1 VNLLKSPLSAAYD
14 DLAFLAKKSSFWDIF
29 KGVFGTNYNSGL
41 AEAIR
46 KQWQERDFTQIPK
59 IVVTTTSVLG
69 RANAA
74 YSKDANTI
82 YVSDRFLSIATAN
95 EVKAVLLEEIGHYV
109 DAVVNTTD
117 TKGDEGEL
125 FSLRARGLTPTA
137 KDLQR
142 ITTENDSG
150 TIVLNGQALAV
161 EMAVPVVYE
170 SVLINKSNLNNFG
183 SGTSFYLISGLN
195 AAWTQNS
202 GSNIILYLYNGVNKQ
217 AIANEAYAG
226 SMEFDISGGTVVYAK
241 KGMEFDISGGTVVY
255 AKKGDIYQYSTGV
268 TTRLTTTATSEFAP
282 IVDGSTI
289 AWKGVG
295 ANSNEIFRRN
305 GTTNV
310 QLTNNAFDEES
321 MQLSGRNLIWAAWD
335 GTDYDIFLNNGT
347 TTKALSSNNTDDY
360 DPVIAGNRVAW
371 FNWTGSQ
378 TNLWYHNGTTSS
390 QITTGEDVLDVVL
403 CGNNLAYVV
412 FNPGS
417 STYSIKFY
425 NTTTK
430 VFTTLDSD
438 LIFQPTPVSLQSS
451 STWIAWNE
459 YKTLPAGG
467 VSSQLRLFDGSSTVN
482 IGTPNAVSTF
492 KLVGKR
498 LVYSETATS
507 GLGGTSALFLY
518 DGSGVTPSTTQLT
531 STEFSYGLLNLDI
544 VGNQILRERAEYNS
558 TTFGQQ
564 IGNSLLLM
572 KPTTKPIL
580 SAANV
585 KVVEGLSSPQSAT
598 VTVTLSAASASTVSV
613 KYQTLNPSSGGDAI
627 PGLDYTATT
636 GTLVFAPG
644 QTTAKITIPI
654 LDDTFAEPDETFQVL
669 LTDPINAVVAPGFAQ
684 ATVTITDT
692 LEKTGTAGQ
701 TIVLPNGVENLTL
714 TGAANIHINGTGNT
728 GNNII
733 RGNSGNNILNGG
745 GGSDQLIG
753 GLGNDT
759 YIVTQSIFSFP
770 GNPNPPIKEELNQG
784 IDIISVDA
792 SSVFSITLP
801 DNVENLVVTGSTPA
815 FIAFTASGNEL
826 ANQITGNL
834 GDNFLDGLGGIDT
847 VNYSLATA
855 ANAAVTIS
863 LVAGSASGGGGFDNL
878 TGFENV
884 IGSTFDDT
892 ITGDNT
898 SNVLRGHRGKDTLTG
913 LGGVDKFDYRVLNE
927 SLLGAAN
934 NSFDRIT
941 DFNAAAGGD
950 KLLVPVARAGF
961 LSAGA
966 VTTLNSSGVA
976 AKLTAGTFLGNFA
989 ASFTFGTGPA
999 LRTFVAINDA
1009 TAGFSATTDAIVEVT
1024 GLVGTLGLGNFA
1036 TA

>member
-1 VNLLKSPLSAAYD
+1 MSPLSAVYD
-14 DLAFLAKKSSFWDIF
+14 DLALLAKKSNFWDIF
-29 KGVFGTNYNSGL
+29 NDVFGTNYNS
-41 AEAIR
+41 AFADAIR

-74 YSKDANTI
+74 YAKDANTI

-170 SVLINKSNLNNFG
+170 SVLINKSNLSNIG

-241 KGMEFDISGGTVVY
+241 KG
-255 AKKGDIYQYSTGV
+255 DIYQYSTGV
-268 TTRLTTTATSEFAP
+268 TTQLTTTATSEFAP

-321 MQLSGRNLIWAAWD
+321 MQLSGSNLIWAAWD
-335 GTDYDIFLNNGT
+335 GTDFDIFLNNGT
-347 TTKALSSNNTDDY
+347 TTTALSSNNTDDY

-425 NTTTK
+425 NTTTE

-438 LIFQPTPVSLQSS
+438 LIFRPTPVSLQSS

-467 VSSQLRLFDGSSTVN
+467 ISRQLRLFDGSSTVN
-482 IGTPNAVSTF
+482 IGTPNVVSTF

-498 LVYSETATS
+498 LVYSETPTS
-507 GLGGTSALFLY
+507 GSGGTSSALFLY
-518 DGSGVTPSTTQLT
+518 DGSGTTPSTTQLT
-531 STEFSYGLLNLDI
+531 STESSSSFGLSSFGSFGLLNLDI
-544 VGNQILRERAEYNS
+544 VGNQILRERSEFVS
-558 TTFGQQ
+558 TTSNAQ
-564 IGNSLLLM
+564 IGNSLLLTE
-572 KPTTKPIL
+572 PTTKPIL

-598 VTVTLSAASASTVSV
+598 VTVTLTAASASTVSV
-613 KYQTLNPSSGGDAI
+613 KYQTLNPSSVGVAF
-627 PGLDYTATT
+627 PGSDYTATT

-644 QTTAKITIPI
+644 QTTATIAIPI
-654 LDDTFAEPDETFQVL
+654 LNDTFAEPDETFQVL
-669 LTDPINAVVAPGFAQ
+669 LTDPINAVVAPGFDR

-692 LEKTGTAGQ
+692 LETTGTAGQ

-714 TGAANIHINGTGNT
+714 TGAANIQINGTGNT

-733 RGNSGNNILNGG
+733 RGTSGNNILNGG

-759 YIVTQSIFSFP
+759 YIVSQSIFTFP
-770 GNPNPPIKEELNQG
+770 GNPNPPIKEDLNQG
-784 IDIISVDA
+784 IDGIRAFA
-792 SSVFSITLP
+792 SSSTFFSSLTLP
-801 DNVENLVVTGSTPA
+801 DNVENLEVRGTDFFQAV
-815 FIAFTASGNEL
+815 GNGL
-826 ANQITGNL
+826 ANTIAGNL
-834 GDNFLDGLGGIDT
+834 GNNLIDGLGGIDT
-847 VNYSLATA
+847 VTYATVNS
-855 ANAAVTIS
+855 ANAAVTINLLS
-863 LVAGSASGGGGFDNL
+863 GSASGGGGFDSL
-878 TGFENV
+878 FGIENA
-884 IGSTFDDT
+884 IGSAFDDT
-892 ITGDNT
+892 IRGNE
-898 SNVLRGHRGKDTLTG
+898 SANLLRGFSGKDVLTG
-913 LGGVDKFDYRVLNE
+913 LGGIDKFDYRDANE

-934 NSFDRIT
+934 NSFDFIT
-941 DFNAAAGGD
+941 DFNAASGGD
-950 KLLVPVARAGF
+950 QFLVRGARAGF
-961 LSAGA
+961 LNAGA
-966 VTTLNSSGVA
+966 VTTLDSTGIA
-976 AKLTAGTFLGNFA
+976 AKLTAGAFLGNFA
-989 ASFTFGTGPA
+989 GSFTFGTGPA

-1024 GLVGTLGLGNFA
+1024 GLLGTLGLGNFA